1 MTAENK
7 PTWSQDRWLVE
18 VEVVHR
24 ARTCPPA
31 RKLEIS
37 RNFQISQIRGGKFP
51 GNFLEIFINFSSE
64 ISGPKTSKH
73 YCAAL
78 LVHLVNFM
86 LLACLAGKNFN
97 KKICHLEDSTQ
108 NYSLIYR
115 LSTTPQTQLLA
126 INLLV
131 HVITFRFSHWGTLSE
146 LYSRCSDCIG
156 AHNAM
161 RHS

>member
-1 MTAENK
+1 MLAGGIPSCVVTPKSRGTICKIVWKGRHQEVYRTTSADQIQIAMTAENK

-37 RNFQISQIRGGKFP
+37 RNFQISQIRGGNFP

-73 YCAAL
+73 YSLSSA
-78 LVHLVNFM
+78 
-86 LLACLAGKNFN
+86 
-97 KKICHLEDSTQ
+97 TQ
-108 NYSLIYR
+108 CTSVSNR
-115 LSTTPQTQLLA
+115 
-126 INLLV
+126 
-131 HVITFRFSHWGTLSE
+131 
-146 LYSRCSDCIG
+146 
-156 AHNAM
+156 
-161 RHS
+161 